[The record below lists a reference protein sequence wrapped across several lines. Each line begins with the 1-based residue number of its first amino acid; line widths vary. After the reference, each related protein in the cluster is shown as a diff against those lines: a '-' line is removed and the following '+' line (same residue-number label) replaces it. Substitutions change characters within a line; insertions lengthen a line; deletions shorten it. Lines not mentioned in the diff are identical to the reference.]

1 MSESQNVTLTTL
13 SATLADQHGITKTLA
28 SELARSLV
36 QGIIDAVVAGETVR
50 ISGLGTFETA
60 DTAARTAR
68 NPSTGEAVAVPAS
81 KRVSFK
87 ASKPLKDAVKATVTA
102 A

>member
-1 MSESQNVTLTTL
+1 MCTERNNVRTVAPYRAWKDTVNV
-13 SATLADQHGITKTLA
+13 
-28 SELARSLV
+28 R
-36 QGIIDAVVAGETVR
+36 AGETVR

-68 NPSTGEAVAVPAS
+68 NPSTGEAVDVPAS

-87 ASKPLKDAVKATVTA
+87 ASKPLKDAVKATVTTA
-102 A
+102 

>member
-13 SATLADQHGITKTLA
+13 AATVAEQHGLTKTLA
-28 SELARSLV
+28 TDVARSL
-36 QGIIDAVVAGETVR
+36 IDAIVSAVVAGETVR
-50 ISGLGTFETA
+50 ISGFGTLEAA

-68 NPSTGEAVAVPAS
+68 NPQNGETIEVPAS

-87 ASKPLKDAVKATVTA
+87 AAAPFKRAVKGQE
-102 A
+102 

>member
-50 ISGLGTFETA
+50 ISGFGTIEAA
-60 DTAARTAR
+60 DTAAKTGR
-68 NPSTGEAVAVPAS
+68 NPQDGTPLEIPAS
-81 KRVSFK
+81 KRISFK
-87 ASKPLKDAVKATVTA
+87 ASKPFKDAVKATV
-102 A
+102 